1 MCSILVIDDEKQMLS
16 VVQEALTLLGHKVE
30 VAEDGLKGIQK
41 FDNGSFDI
49 VITDMRMPRL
59 DGRGVVQHIRDFRK
73 KSIPIVG
80 ISGTP
85 WLLQDADFDVI
96 LPKPFPLDEL
106 LDTVTK
112 LNC

>member
-41 FDNGSFDI
+41 FDNGNFDI

-59 DGRGVVQHIRDFRK
+59 DGRGVVQHAVRTSSRMPSSK
-73 KSIPIVG
+73 
-80 ISGTP
+80 
-85 WLLQDADFDVI
+85 
-96 LPKPFPLDEL
+96 
-106 LDTVTK
+106 
-112 LNC
+112 

>member
-1 MCSILVIDDEKQMLS
+1 MCSILVIDDEKQMLM

-59 DGRGVVQHIRDFRK
+59 DGRAVVQHVRNSRK
-73 KSIPIVG
+73 KSIPIIG

-85 WLLQDADFDVI
+85 WLLQDADFDAI
-96 LPKPFPLDEL
+96 LPKPFPLEEL
-106 LDTVTK
+106 LDTVSK

>member
-41 FDNGSFDI
+41 FDNGNFDI

-73 KSIPIVG
+73 NSIPIVG

>member
-1 MCSILVIDDEKQMLS
+1 MCSILVIDDEKKILS
-16 VVQEALTLLGHKVE
+16 VVQEALTLFGHKVE

-41 FDNGSFDI
+41 FDDGSFDI

-59 DGRGVVQHIRDFRK
+59 DGRGVVQHIRDSRK
-73 KSIPIVG
+73 KSIPIIG

-96 LPKPFPLDEL
+96 LPKPFPLEEL